1 MVLARRGTGQR
12 DAGQVVP
19 LVAVV
24 VALAAI
30 GVLLLGRIGEAQA
43 ARARARTAADAVAL
57 AGAADGRD
65 VADDVA
71 RANDAGIVLW
81 LDDEASVEVVVV
93 VDGQQATARAARPAH
108 GR

>member
-1 MVLARRGTGQR
+1 VIVVRARH

-19 LVAVV
+19 LLAVV

-30 GVLLLGRIGEAQA
+30 GVLLLGRIGEAQT

-65 VADDVA
+65 IAEDVA
-71 RANDAGIVLW
+71 RANDAAIVLW
-81 LDDEASVEVVVV
+81 LDDGSSVEVAVA
-93 VDGQQATARAARPAH
+93 VDGQQAIARATRPAH
-108 GR
+108 EP